1 MITGTVKINN
11 QTVTTMDE
19 VTAIVTPDVFRVNDP
34 DDTVAYDRAFFL
46 TSVANGIHGNF
57 TTFTEGAW
65 AIETE
70 DA

>member
-57 TTFTEGAW
+57 FTFTKEAW
-65 AIETE
+65 QKELDQA
-70 DA
+70 